1 MENAQER
8 LDSLNESIKR
18 LTEAVR
24 VAFEPI
30 DSSVLVLQAKEL
42 SEAFESLTE
51 SVSRSFSD
59 LPASTFADALRHID
73 EMYRRDILPAISG
86 IQFPENFELSPISD
100 ECMEKLSD
108 ISDSLPQDSKEKPKL
123 IEALK
128 SKKIDLQT
136 KLTIISILW
145 VILWDLFTFTWNQ
158 AHPQQGDTTNI
169 NINSVNIV
177 EINSQNQDVIS
188 EDNRELAEKILE
200 VISEFTEDIDNIDG
214 DIVSNSTVKPDRA
227 DSIENDMD
235 E

>member
-24 VAFEPI
+24 IAFEPI
-30 DSSVLVLQAKEL
+30 NSSVLVLQSKEL

-51 SVSRSFSD
+51 SVSKSFSD

-108 ISDSLPQDSKEKPKL
+108 ISDSLPQDSEEKPKL

-128 SKKIDLQT
+128 SKKIDC
-136 KLTIISILW
+136 K
-145 VILWDLFTFTWNQ
+145 
-158 AHPQQGDTTNI
+158 
-169 NINSVNIV
+169 
-177 EINSQNQDVIS
+177 QN
-188 EDNRELAEKILE
+188 
-200 VISEFTEDIDNIDG
+200 
-214 DIVSNSTVKPDRA
+214 
-227 DSIENDMD
+227 
-235 E
+235 